1 VIVLRGIRAFVRF
14 WIDFVVGDDW
24 TVAAA
29 VAAALLATWGLLT
42 AGIDAW
48 WLTPVIAVLATAVSL
63 RRAALRGRV
72 RR

>member
-1 VIVLRGIRAFVRF
+1 VIVLRWIRAFVGF
-14 WIDFVVGDDW
+14 WVDFIVGDDW

-42 AGIDAW
+42 AGINGW
-48 WLTPVIAVLATAVSL
+48 WLTPVVAVLATALSL
-63 RRAALRGRV
+63 RRATLRA